1 MAEVNTA
8 ITGDKPG
15 VRRSKKLSTRV
26 DLTPMV
32 DLGFLLITF
41 FIFTTTMSEP
51 MALELKMP
59 DDTKK
64 VDVDMNVGESAAL
77 TILPMVDNK
86 IFYYH
91 GSLDVAMRTGAFG
104 IVNYSFK
111 DGIGQVI
118 RDKQLAMDRAG
129 KVPRKDLTL
138 MIKPTEH
145 ANYQNIVDILDEV
158 KINDVKHYALME
170 VTADEKKI
178 IVEKNG
184 KL

>member
-1 MAEVNTA
+1 MAEITTA
-8 ITGDKPG
+8 TTGDKPG
-15 VRRSKKLSTRV
+15 VRRSKKHATRV

-51 MALELKMP
+51 MALDLKMP

-64 VDVDMNVGESAAL
+64 VDVEMNVGESAAL
-77 TILPMVDNK
+77 TIIPVADNK
-86 IFYYH
+86 VFYYH
-91 GSLDVAMRTGAFG
+91 GSLELAMKTGTYG

-129 KVPRKDLTL
+129 KVRKDLTL
-138 MIKPTEH
+138 MIKPTDN
-145 ANYQNIVDILDEV
+145 ANYQNVVNILDEA
-158 KINDVKHYALME
+158 KINDVKHYALMK
-170 VTADEKKI
+170 VTDNEKQAV
-178 IVEKNG
+178 VEKNG
-184 KL
+184 GL

>member
-1 MAEVNTA
+1 MAEISTA
-8 ITGDKPG
+8 TTGDKPG
-15 VRRSKKLSTRV
+15 VRRNKKHSTRV

-51 MALELKMP
+51 MALDLMMP

-64 VDVDMNVGESAAL
+64 VDVDINVGESAAL
-77 TILPMVDNK
+77 TIVPMADDK

-91 GSLDVAMRTGAFG
+91 GSLDAAMKSSAYG

-138 MIKPTEH
+138 MIKPTGN
-145 ANYQNIVDILDEV
+145 ANYQNVVNILDEV

-170 VTADEKKI
+170 VTAGEEKV